1 MRIYTSLQKSFSDV
15 KSNEMIKV
23 ADVCDEICMLYL
35 LWASLKQGYLLP
47 SLDLGIYLADFGRF
61 AWSISG

>member
-1 MRIYTSLQKSFSDV
+1 VHLYTSLQKSYSDV

-23 ADVCDEICMLYL
+23 ADVSDEIYVVFIM
-35 LWASLKQGYLLP
+35 SKSKQGYLLP
-47 SLDLGIYLADFGRF
+47 SLDLGIYLAGFGRF